1 MHHIV
6 SDGWSMGVFFQEL
19 TQLYNAYSQGL
30 PSLRDATRTPLSTL
44 SIQYADFA
52 IWQRQ
57 WLQGDVLQSQL
68 SYWQKQLKDAPPI
81 LSLPTDRPR
90 PAVQTVVGATHKFAL
105 SVELTDKLIKLS
117 QNQGCTLFMTL
128 LAAYDTLL
136 YRYTGQSDI
145 LVGSP
150 IANRD
155 RSEIEGLIGFFV
167 NTLVMRTNLAGNP
180 RFSELLTRVR
190 EMSLGAYAHQHLPFE
205 MLVEALQ
212 PERDLS
218 HTPLFQVMFNL
229 QNAQQGT
236 LNWEQEESFG
246 RFYFSSHTFKFFSS
260 PT

>member
-155 RSEIEGLIGFFV
+155 RSEIERLIGFFV

-229 QNAQQGT
+229 QNAPVSDLE
-236 LNWEQEESFG
+236 LNG
-246 RFYFSSHTFKFFSS
+246 LTVSSVPFK
-260 PT
+260 